1 MKPEEMREFAVK
13 HVPLLYF
20 DKREPFPVVG
30 IGYTVFEESGKSHSS
45 PKSIELGKRGRN
57 LCIEYAVFFDY
68 DIQHLY
74 DLEHIWVYLD
84 SDGKAVDCEA
94 SFHGMYMNV
103 WNTGI
108 DLFRG
113 TDAVHLYSQPGKH
126 AMMPHPNLFGL
137 HWEEAECCMETAGKD
152 GILNPGILEG
162 YPVFDEADCENA
174 KRYIKE
180 NYGFRP
186 ANHYVMMKNREEILI
201 PWEKLE
207 EWIPGRIAAEL
218 EKIRCW
224 AKMNETE

>member
-1 MKPEEMREFAVK
+1 MNPEEMRELAAK

-20 DKREPFPVVG
+20 DEREPFPVEG
-30 IGYTVFEESGKSHSS
+30 IGYTVFEESGRSHSA
-45 PKSIELGKRGRN
+45 PKNIELGRRGRA

-84 SDGKAVDCEA
+84 SDEGVVDCEA

-108 DLFRG
+108 DLLRG
-113 TDAVHLYSQPGKH
+113 TETVHLYSQPGKH
-126 AMMPHPNLFGL
+126 AMMPHPKLFGL

-162 YPVFDEADCENA
+162 YPAFDETDCKKAEQ
-174 KRYIKE
+174 YIKE
-180 NYGFRP
+180 HYGFRP
-186 ANHYVMMKNREEILI
+186 ARNYVPMEKKEGILI
-201 PWEKLE
+201 PWEELKE
-207 EWIPGRIAAEL
+207 AIPRRIAREL
-218 EKIRCW
+218 DKIRD
-224 AKMNETE
+224 